1 MNEAAEHKNNGNNDE
16 ALKCYEEVFELLE
29 NEIKMWN
36 KTENLVS
43 LNEFYDM
50 LAVESESVGNNHIAQ
65 ECLRK
70 SRKIKECITEESA
83 GGEWYYVLETKWQK
97 VKID

>member
-1 MNEAAEHKNNGNNDE
+1 
-16 ALKCYEEVFELLE
+16 
-29 NEIKMWN
+29 
-36 KTENLVS
+36 
-43 LNEFYDM
+43 M
-50 LAVESESVGNNHIAQ
+50 LAVESESVGNKHIAQ